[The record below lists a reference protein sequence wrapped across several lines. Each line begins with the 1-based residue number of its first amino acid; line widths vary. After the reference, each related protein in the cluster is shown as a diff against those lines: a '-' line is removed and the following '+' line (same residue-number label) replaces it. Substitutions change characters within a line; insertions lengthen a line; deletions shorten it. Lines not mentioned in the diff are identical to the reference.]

1 MVKPT
6 LKALEHDLQ
15 MKKSSRRAILGQ
27 LTEKKNELYA
37 LMDDDA
43 NVEIIAM
50 ELLAKYETLIK
61 EISKINADVK
71 DKLLQIEWVENLK
84 ADQRDWFEP
93 RKNEHKEF
101 VQIVDAWIQNAILRR
116 EEANKVSEQIHP
128 EDSVSVTSRNSHLGK
143 I

>member
-50 ELLAKYETLIK
+50 ELYFFFCLT
-61 EISKINADVK
+61 
-71 DKLLQIEWVENLK
+71 
-84 ADQRDWFEP
+84 
-93 RKNEHKEF
+93 
-101 VQIVDAWIQNAILRR
+101 VQLSASSAL
-116 EEANKVSEQIHP
+116 
-128 EDSVSVTSRNSHLGK
+128 
-143 I
+143 